1 MRLEMGTGD
10 DREER
15 RARPRGSAAL
25 QVLVLVL
32 AGCTGEAPPP
42 PAVRVAT
49 DLGASLARP
58 ILNEFAAAH
67 EVVIDQT
74 RVDQGAVLWQR
85 DPETMLRLAA
95 DGALA
100 PLPAAA
106 VGERP
111 PLLVDR
117 QRRWAASAAVARVLV
132 SDPQQL
138 ADAEAPT
145 RVLDLARPGMAAR
158 LVLADPTSGTA
169 VWHAAALCGRLGMEP
184 CTAFF
189 ADLRSSG
196 AQVVADEDAVVAA
209 LAAGTRP
216 LALIDSDRAYAAQA
230 ALPRLVITIP
240 DQEANG
246 SGAFVL
252 PWPVALRAGAAGD
265 RHAAALASYLLAPAQ
280 AYRIALAANALE
292 VAGAET
298 PAGMLKAD
306 ALKLMDVSYD
316 DLLDRLPAVRAALG
330 K

>member
-1 MRLEMGTGD
+1 MRWEVGTGD
-10 DREER
+10 HRKNR

-25 QVLVLVL
+25 QVLLLVL
-32 AGCTGEAPPP
+32 AGCTHEATPR
-42 PAVRVAT
+42 PAVRVTT

-58 ILNEFAAAH
+58 LLNEFAAAH
-67 EVVIDQT
+67 ELVIDQT
-74 RVDQGAVLWQR
+74 RVDPAAVLWQR
-85 DPETMLRLAA
+85 DPETVLRLAA

-117 QRRWAASAAVARVLV
+117 QRRWAASAAVARVLI

-158 LVLADPTSGTA
+158 LVLADPTTGTA
-169 VWHAAALCGRLGMEP
+169 LWHAAALCGRLGMEP

-189 ADLRSSG
+189 AALRSGG
-196 AQVVADEDAVVAA
+196 AQVVADEEAVVAA
-209 LAAGTRP
+209 LAAGIRP
-216 LALIDSDRAYAAQA
+216 LALIDSDRAYTAQA
-230 ALPRLVITIP
+230 AVPRLMITIP
-240 DQEANG
+240 DQEPDG

-252 PWPVALRAGAAGD
+252 PWPVGLRAAGD
-265 RHAAALASYLLAPAQ
+265 RHAAALASYLLEPAQ

-298 PAGMLKAD
+298 PAGMLKAE

-316 DLLDRLPAVRAALG
+316 DLLDRLPAVRAAV

>member
-1 MRLEMGTGD
+1 MRWEVGTGD
-10 DREER
+10 HRKNR

-32 AGCTGEAPPP
+32 AGCTHEATPP
-42 PAVRVAT
+42 PAVRVTT

-58 ILNEFAAAH
+58 LLNEFAAAH
-67 EVVIDQT
+67 ELAIDQT
-74 RVDQGAVLWQR
+74 RVDQAAVLWQR
-85 DPETMLRLAA
+85 DPETVLRLAA

-100 PLPAAA
+100 PLPAAV

-117 QRRWAASAAVARVLV
+117 QRRWAASAAVARVLI

-158 LVLADPTSGTA
+158 LVLADPTTGTA
-169 VWHAAALCGRLGMEP
+169 LWHAAALCGRLGMEP

-189 ADLRSSG
+189 AALRSGG
-196 AQVVADEDAVVAA
+196 AQVVADEEAVVAA
-209 LAAGTRP
+209 LAAGIRP

-230 ALPRLVITIP
+230 AVPRLMITIP
-240 DQEANG
+240 DQEPDG

-252 PWPVALRAGAAGD
+252 PWPVGLRAAAAGD
-265 RHAAALASYLLAPAQ
+265 RHAAALASYLLEPAQ

-298 PAGMLKAD
+298 PAGMLKAE

-316 DLLDRLPAVRAALG
+316 DLLDRLPAVRAAV